1 MARNTDVPL
10 LDAGDRFPALEV
22 LLTDGR
28 RLLLPDNL
36 SHPYNVVLINRGAWC
51 PFCVA
56 QLRAFQ
62 SGLARLGEAG
72 IGVLSLSA
80 DTREHAA
87 ALVAEH
93 KIGFPVAWGASVDVL
108 SRVLGVYYEPR
119 PLDGAPH
126 LHAAGF
132 LLSPGGTVSLAVY
145 SSGPIGR
152 LVWQDVLG
160 YVQHLR
166 AQS

>member
-1 MARNTDVPL
+1 MARNADVPL
-10 LDAGDRFPALEV
+10 LDAGDRFPTLELV
-22 LLTDGR
+22 LTDER
-28 RLLLPDNL
+28 RLLLPRDL
-36 SHPYNVVLINRGAWC
+36 SHPYTVVLINRGAWC

-62 SGLARLGEAG
+62 SGLARLEEEG

-93 KIGFPVAWGASVDVL
+93 RIEFPVAWGASIDVL
-108 SRVLGVYYEPR
+108 SGALGVYYEPR
-119 PLDGAPH
+119 PREGAPH

-132 LLSPGGTVSLAVY
+132 LLGPGGTVLLAVY

-152 LVWQDVLG
+152 LVWQDVRG

-166 AQS
+166 AHS